1 MVDFSLQDFDD
12 IKGRHRSIKIEQVY
26 AMDNLRLA
34 AKNARRGKGKFKV
47 VKRFMEHEEENLL
60 KLQRMLMDGSYHT
73 SEVKQEEKYCPCGK
87 KRFITKV
94 PYNPD
99 NIVHHALMQVIY
111 PTLQKAY
118 YFDSYA
124 SIKGKGTEFARRRV
138 RRFIDLHKSHDI
150 VYAKID
156 FVKFYPN
163 IDQRRIFKFLCG
175 QFYDKGIRYLLY
187 EVVTA
192 IDKGLAI
199 GLYPIQLLANL
210 YVSMLARKIDEAFGK
225 DVKVFVYCDDI
236 VIMGFD
242 TKTVWKAVAMVR
254 AYAETEMGQAIHENI
269 NVEHIT
275 NDVCLDF
282 VGYQFYKDYTLVR
295 KKMKVRMRTKLARLD
310 ARIGEGDKKAE
321 TRKIQT
327 LISYRGWMMKSN
339 SRNLWHKTTKMR
351 KFSDLKIS
359 QEQTDKNGNKFFNVP
374 TISARLL
381 VDETIVV
388 KGIAK
393 QCKTKMGEGRY
404 AVWVES
410 KGKDCKFITNNP
422 RLKQILDIC
431 EEKQAFPFEA
441 TLRCQYVS
449 GNKPD
454 YRFE

>member
-1 MVDFSLQDFDD
+1 MADFSIHDFDD
-12 IKGRHRSIKIEQVY
+12 IKGRHRNVKIEQVY
-26 AMDNLRLA
+26 AMDNLRMA
-34 AKNARRGKGKFKV
+34 AKNVRHGKTKHKIV
-47 VKRFMEHEEENLL
+47 QRFMEHEEENLL
-60 KLQRMLMDGSYHT
+60 KLQQMLMDGTYHT
-73 SEVKQEEKYCPCGK
+73 SEVKLEEKFCPCGK
-87 KRFITKV
+87 KRIIGKV

-99 NIVHHALMQVIY
+99 NIVHHALIQVIY
-111 PTLQKAY
+111 PVMRKAY

-124 SIKGKGTEFARRRV
+124 SIKGRGTEYARRRV
-138 RRFIDLHKSHDI
+138 RRFIDLHKRHDI
-150 VYAKID
+150 VYAKLD

-163 IDQRRIFKFLCG
+163 IDQRRIFKFLCE
-175 QFYDKGIRYLLY
+175 QFHDKGIRYLLY

-192 IDKGLAI
+192 LDKGLAI
-199 GLYPIQLLANL
+199 GLYPIQLLTNFYL
-210 YVSMLARKIDEAFGK
+210 CKLARMLDEVFGDDIK
-225 DVKVFVYCDDI
+225 PVVYCDDI
-236 VIMGFD
+236 VIFGFN
-242 TKTVWKAVAMVR
+242 TKKVWEAVYLVKR
-254 AYAETEMGQAIHENI
+254 YADIEMGQPLHDDI

-282 VGYQFYKDYTLVR
+282 IGYQFFKDYTLIR
-295 KKMKVRMRTKLARLD
+295 KKMKVRMKTKLARLKI
-310 ARIGEGDKKAE
+310 RKENGDETAEMKA
-321 TRKIQT
+321 KQT

-339 SRNLWHKTTKMR
+339 SRNLWHKTTNMR

-404 AVWVES
+404 TVWVES

-422 RLKQILDIC
+422 RLKQVLDIC
-431 EEKQAFPFEA
+431 EEQKAFPFEA
-441 TLRCQYVS
+441 TLRCQYVN